1 MKHST
6 IIQGKEFTY
15 LNGDLILNDGEII
28 TKNDMQEIS
37 KQYLGAN
44 RIHKPMA
51 LLFWIDCNNNNQNNW
66 K

>member
-1 MKHST
+1 MKHT
-6 IIQGKEFTY
+6 TTIQGKKFTY
-15 LNGDLILNDGEII
+15 LNGDLILNDGEVIA
-28 TKNDMQEIS
+28 KNDMQEIS

>member
-1 MKHST
+1 MKHT
-6 IIQGKEFTY
+6 TTIQGKEFTY

-51 LLFWIDCNNNNQNNW
+51 LLFWIDCNNNKHNNW